1 MILAVNELCDGSPS
15 AETVALMRSLDR
27 PLPYNTSPT
36 FLFGT
41 RFDVAF
47 INQEMIE
54 DMPGNAVCFKS
65 EDEGISMLIIYILF
79 SMSIFIKFSPRY
91 LTFNNEC

>member
-15 AETVALMRSLDR
+15 AETVALMKSLDR

-65 EDEGISMLIIYILF
+65 EDEGILSFIYF
-79 SMSIFIKFSPRY
+79 FHRY
-91 LTFNNEC
+91 LTFNNEG

>member
-15 AETVALMRSLDR
+15 AETVVLMRSLDR
-27 PLPYNTSPT
+27 PLPYNVSPT

-54 DMPGNAVCFKS
+54 DMPGNAVYFKS
-65 EDEGISMLIIYILF
+65 QDEGITMLIIKYTF
-79 SMSIFIKFSPRY
+79 FNANFHKIFPRDI
-91 LTFNNEC
+91 